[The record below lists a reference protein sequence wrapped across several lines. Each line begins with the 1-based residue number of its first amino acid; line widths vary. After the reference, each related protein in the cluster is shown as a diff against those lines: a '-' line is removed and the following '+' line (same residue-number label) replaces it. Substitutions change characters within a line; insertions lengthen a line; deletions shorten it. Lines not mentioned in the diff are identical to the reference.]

1 MNNLI
6 YIEHIH
12 MGTRTP
18 NLKVRSLARYPLRY
32 IDVVRHID
40 MFFLFSPYTKTE
52 KYNSRRM
59 ISF

>member
-18 NLKVRSLARYPLRY
+18 NLKVRSLARYPLRH

-52 KYNSRRM
+52 K
-59 ISF
+59 